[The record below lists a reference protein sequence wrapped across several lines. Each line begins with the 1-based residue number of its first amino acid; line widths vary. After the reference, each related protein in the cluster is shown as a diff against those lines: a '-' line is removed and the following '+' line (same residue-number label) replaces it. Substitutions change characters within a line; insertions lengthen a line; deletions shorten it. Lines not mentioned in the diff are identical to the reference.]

1 MFSYTFFI
9 VFILDTWW
17 FGDAIMNSM
26 DVISSTIVA
35 VPSSSPYP
43 NFNFYAVNHFL
54 KILNGKF

>member
-1 MFSYTFFI
+1 
-9 VFILDTWW
+9 
-17 FGDAIMNSM
+17 MNSM